1 LTRRPWAT
9 SAAVGK
15 SLCAVL
21 SEGTGSDIAFPQAG
35 FVEVSFLTGDDD
47 ARAFL
52 GWGCM
57 TLPAWGSWGTAGA
70 GADGRGGGA
79 FDELDGVLETGGVAE
94 LGRDQPGP
102 AVDNCAVDVS
112 LAETSLEWKAEGGG
126 AGRGAAARVATTEA
140 AAEEDEFFWRNFLFM
155 LTALKR
161 LGWGMAKG
169 DGAGA

>member
-1 LTRRPWAT
+1 
-9 SAAVGK
+9 
-15 SLCAVL
+15 VL

-126 AGRGAAARVATTEA
+126 AGRAGGRVRYGMCSDGDVRAAARVATTEA